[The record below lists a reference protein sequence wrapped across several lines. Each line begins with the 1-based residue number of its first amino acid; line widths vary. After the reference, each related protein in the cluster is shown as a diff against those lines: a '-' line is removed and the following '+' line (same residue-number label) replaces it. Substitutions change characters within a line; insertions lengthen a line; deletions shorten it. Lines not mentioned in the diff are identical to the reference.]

1 MKCALPLVMM
11 GAICGAV
18 IVAAPG
24 VAAHLRGVLR
34 NEPVGQGMAG
44 STRAHTEERFS
55 FIANAPME
63 RVAPLFGAE
72 GERMWAP
79 DWDPQFVYPMPAVDQ
94 EGMVFTVAHERG
106 KSVWVNT
113 EFDAKN
119 GRIQYVYVIPDIMVT
134 LITLRLT
141 PGGKQT
147 RVEVKYDRTSLSP
160 ESDAHVRQT
169 AEQHHKG
176 TDWEREVNGYLGKEN
191 RN

>member
-1 MKCALPLVMM
+1 MRSALLLVM

-18 IVAAPG
+18 IMLAPG
-24 VAAHLRGVLR
+24 VAAHLRAVLR
-34 NEPVGQGMAG
+34 DGHVGQGVSGGA
-44 STRAHTEERFS
+44 RAHTEERFA
-55 FIANAPME
+55 FIANAPMD

-72 GERMWAP
+72 GERVWAP
-79 DWDPQFVYPMPAVDQ
+79 DWDPQFVYPIPAADH
-94 EGMVFTVAHERG
+94 EGMVFTVAHDHR

-119 GRIQYVYVIPDIMVT
+119 GRIQYAYVLPDIMVT

-141 PGGKQT
+141 PEANQT

-160 ESDAHVRQT
+160 EADAHVRQT

-176 TDWEREVNGYLGKEN
+176 ADWEKEVNGYLGKEN